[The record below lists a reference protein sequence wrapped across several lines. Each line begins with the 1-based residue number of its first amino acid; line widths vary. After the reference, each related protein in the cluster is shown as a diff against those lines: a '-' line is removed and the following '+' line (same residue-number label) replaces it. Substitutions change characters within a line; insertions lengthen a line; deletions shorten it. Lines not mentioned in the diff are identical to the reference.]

1 MLVSTTTFVKSRLI
15 FHYCK
20 SGSPLD
26 CSQRTS
32 TKPSALPLAN
42 SHDMSFL
49 ACYVIF
55 CMLCFSDM
63 LFFGM
68 LCFSGMLFSICYV
81 FRYVIFDM
89 LCFSIC
95 YFLVCYVIFH
105 MLFSPY
111 VVFFFY
117 VFFWY
122 VMFFSYFI
130 FFYFILILSYLIFI
144 VFACL

>member
-1 MLVSTTTFVKSRLI
+1 MLVSTTTFVKRRLI
-15 FHYCK
+15 FHSCK

-26 CSQRTS
+26 CSRRTS
-32 TKPSALPLAN
+32 TKPSALPLVN

-81 FRYVIFDM
+81 FLVCYFRYVM
-89 LCFSIC
+89 LFSIC

-111 VVFFFY
+111 V
-117 VFFWY
+117 
-122 VMFFSYFI
+122 MFFPYVI
-130 FFYFILILSYLIFI
+130 FSYLIFKG
-144 VFACL
+144 AECL